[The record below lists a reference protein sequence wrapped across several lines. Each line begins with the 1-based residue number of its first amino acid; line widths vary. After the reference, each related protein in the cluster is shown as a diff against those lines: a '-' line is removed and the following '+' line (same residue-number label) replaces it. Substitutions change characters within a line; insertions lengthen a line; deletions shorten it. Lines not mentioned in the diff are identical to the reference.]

1 MADLNNQEA
10 ETPSMSYFKAFISG
24 YIFKNNS
31 LKLLIDA
38 RSLKSVH
45 CLSRRLLLAG
55 VSDDCPLF
63 LLGAIFFFFFFFFCN
78 PGGLT
83 FFFCGPVTV

>member
-10 ETPSMSYFKAFISG
+10 KTPSMSHFKAFISG
-24 YIFKNNS
+24 YISKNNS
-31 LKLLIDA
+31 FKLLIDT

-45 CLSRRLLLAG
+45 CLSKRLLLAG

-63 LLGAIFFFFFFFFCN
+63 LLGAIFFFFFCI

-83 FFFCGPVTV
+83 FFFCGPISV